1 MCRCGEASPQSLYHA
16 MEGRRCWSSQGLV
29 PDSCLWNIVNT
40 SANKE
45 WAWQLMTTN
54 ELHVASNLCHGVVLP
69 GPGVRSH
76 SAEALGAGASR
87 ATSSRSPRGLWHC
100 EGQTKMSEGHL
111 KGTSISFVS
120 FVLFSGSELANW
132 PSSKLGLL
140 RKAAP
145 PRLHLVPL
153 M

>member
-1 MCRCGEASPQSLYHA
+1 
-16 MEGRRCWSSQGLV
+16 MEKPVPSRSTMPWRGGGAGRLRVWCQIRIFGTSSTHPG
-29 PDSCLWNIVNT
+29 
-40 SANKE
+40 NKE

-140 RKAAP
+140 IKAAP
-145 PRLHLVPL
+145 PRLHLVSL